1 MSKPLILTVD
11 DDDAVTASLDLLLR
25 RAGYATLAA
34 ATPERALELVASRDI
49 SLVLQDMNFSLA
61 TTGEEGLRL
70 LSEIKKAR
78 PDLPVLLITAWGSIE
93 LAVQG
98 MKAGAADFV
107 TKPWTHEQIL
117 QSVRTAL
124 GLAAN
129 RPPPSPAARLT
140 RRELEARY
148 DFREVIGEDPGLL
161 EVLDLLGRVSRT
173 DAPVLITGRAAPAR
187 RSWRRRSTEQP
198 PPRGALRQGEP
209 RGISVSLFD
218 SEMFGHVRGAFT
230 DAMRDRQGRFAL
242 AEGGTILL
250 DEIGEL
256 EPGCQVKMLRVLQDR
271 TYEILGSSETRT
283 LDVRVIASTN
293 RDLAP
298 GRGGGEVPGGPPLPP
313 QPDLGPTPIPIG
325 AAGGHPAAGPAFPLH
340 GLPRHR
346 ERAVRHRPRGPGL
359 PQEADLA
366 GQRPPA
372 QALDRAGASRHRRGS
387 PEAGSFPGPGGDG
400 RRRALR
406 EALPP
411 VGSMTL
417 DEVEKSMILRSL
429 VHHRRQHQPGRRVP
443 RPEPRRPLSPA
454 RQIRDRAL
462 SLRAKF
468 ALYLVLIH
476 LVFGAAMAVLLWR
489 HRPWLLAAEVFFL
502 ISFLVSLSLVRSLF
516 EPIRLIRS
524 GADFIRTH
532 DSPRGSGRWGR
543 PSWTR

>member
-11 DDDAVTASLDLLLR
+11 DDDAVTASLNLLLR
-25 RAGYATLAA
+25 RAGYAVVAA
-34 ATPERALELVASRDI
+34 ATPDRALELVASRDV

-70 LSEIKKAR
+70 LAEIRKAR

-124 GLAAN
+124 GLAAT

-140 RRELEARY
+140 RRELDARY
-148 DFREVIGEDPGLL
+148 DFREVIGEDPRLL

-173 DAPVLITGRAAPAR
+173 DAPVLITGESGTGKEIVAEAIHRNSPR
-187 RSWRRRSTEQP
+187 REGP
-198 PPRGALRQGEP
+198 FVKVNLG
-209 RGISVSLFD
+209 GISVPLFD

-230 DAMRDRQGRFAL
+230 DASRDRQGRFAL

-271 TYEILGSSETRT
+271 TYEILGSSETRA

-293 RDLAP
+293 RDLPQAVAEGRFREDLLYRLNLISVRLPSLAERREDIPLLARQFLSKACRATGSGPSEFAP
-298 GRGGGEVPGGPPLPP
+298 EALDYLRKQPWPGNVRQLKHWIERALLVTGA
-313 QPDLGPTPIPIG
+313 DLLKPEHFQG
-325 AAGGHPAAGPAFPLH
+325 PAAT
-340 GLPRHR
+340 
-346 ERAVRHRPRGPGL
+346 
-359 PQEADLA
+359 A
-366 GQRPPA
+366 GDEP
-372 QALDRAGASRHRRGS
+372 
-387 PEAGSFPGPGGDG
+387 
-400 RRRALR
+400 LR

-429 VHHRRQHQPGRRVP
+429 EHHQGNISRVA
-443 RPEPRRPLSPA
+443 ESLGLS
-454 RQIRDRAL
+454 RA
-462 SLRAKF
+462 
-468 ALYLVLIH
+468 ALYRRLDK
-476 LVFGAAMAVLLWR
+476 FGIK
-489 HRPWLLAAEVFFL
+489 H
-502 ISFLVSLSLVRSLF
+502 
-516 EPIRLIRS
+516 
-524 GADFIRTH
+524 
-532 DSPRGSGRWGR
+532 
-543 PSWTR
+543 